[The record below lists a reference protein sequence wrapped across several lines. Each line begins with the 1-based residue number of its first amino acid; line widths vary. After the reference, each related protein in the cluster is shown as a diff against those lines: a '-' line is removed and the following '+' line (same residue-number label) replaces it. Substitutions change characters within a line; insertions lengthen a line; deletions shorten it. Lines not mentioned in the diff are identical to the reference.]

1 MKQLENLKHLL
12 LCVLS
17 PILLSSTAAQIT
29 IHVQHPGLS
38 KIQYELILLSI
49 LHQKNQDGILV
60 RL

>member
-29 IHVQHPGLS
+29 IHVQHPWAV
-38 KIQYELILLSI
+38 E
-49 LHQKNQDGILV
+49 DTV
-60 RL
+60 RANTPLYIASEE